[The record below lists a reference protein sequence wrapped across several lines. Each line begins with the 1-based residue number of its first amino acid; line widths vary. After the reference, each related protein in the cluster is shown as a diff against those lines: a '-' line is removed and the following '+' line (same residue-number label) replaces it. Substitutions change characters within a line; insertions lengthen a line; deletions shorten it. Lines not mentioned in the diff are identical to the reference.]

1 MAKFPRNGNWECKRA
16 IACAAAAHLVA
27 VAVALRA
34 FRSTYPAALSPSL
47 VRAPC
52 PHSLALPGPR
62 ELGLASSGVGG
73 TGGGV
78 ASQGHSTAPHR
89 IASPGMA

>member
-34 FRSTYPAALSPSL
+34 FRRTYPAALSPSL
-47 VRAPC
+47 ARAPC
-52 PHSLALPGPR
+52 PHSHFRARATRACLQWHRRYGRWRRIAWAQYG
-62 ELGLASSGVGG
+62 
-73 TGGGV
+73 
-78 ASQGHSTAPHR
+78 TAPHR